1 LAQES
6 AGALASFADDPQ
18 GLVVACRRLVARHPA
33 AGPVWW
39 LAARVLSASEP
50 AREAWEAATQLE
62 EDATP
67 GILAAALPDEAF
79 VVMVGWPEQAG
90 AAVARRGDTEV
101 LVADAGGEGDALARR
116 LHSSGV
122 DAVSIP
128 DAGIGAAVA
137 NADVVLLE
145 ADALGPDGFVAASG
159 SRAAAASAAHAGVPV
174 WVVAGV
180 GRVLPGRLWDA
191 LLSQLDAVDE
201 DPWERAEEG
210 VPLDLAT
217 FVYGPAGPQSIDEAV
232 RRADCPIAPELL
244 KPLD

>member
-1 LAQES
+1 
-6 AGALASFADDPQ
+6 
-18 GLVVACRRLVARHPA
+18 
-33 AGPVWW
+33 
-39 LAARVLSASEP
+39 
-50 AREAWEAATQLE
+50 
-62 EDATP
+62 
-67 GILAAALPDEAF
+67 
-79 VVMVGWPEQAG
+79 
-90 AAVARRGDTEV
+90 
-101 LVADAGGEGDALARR
+101 
-116 LHSSGV
+116 
-122 DAVSIP
+122 VSIP

-201 DPWERAEEG
+201 DPWERAEEV